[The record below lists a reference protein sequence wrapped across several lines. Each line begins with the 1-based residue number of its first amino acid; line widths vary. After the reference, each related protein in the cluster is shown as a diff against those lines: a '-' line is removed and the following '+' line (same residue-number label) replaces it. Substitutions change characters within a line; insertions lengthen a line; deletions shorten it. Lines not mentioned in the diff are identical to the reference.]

1 MIIQRK
7 FSGFYFFN
15 LFDIYFLHFNYDWPI
30 KVYNFK
36 YFAK

>member
-1 MIIQRK
+1 MIIQRN
-7 FSGFYFFN
+7 SLNLFFLT